1 MGSENGAPATA
12 TGRATASPP
21 RGQLHKE
28 RLLQTVQAT
37 RSHINILVATQ
48 PREPACNRDPPS
60 HTTPSSAH
68 SGSGL
73 TARRVSTFTCAR
85 ARAASNAR
93 RPPHTAHA
101 SRAIRRQDASYPH
114 AHYSTSPQHGAA
126 PVNVPGS
133 EIRDNKPAGGSPPTK
148 NRQQIRQ
155 SSTHNGQR
163 RITSSPQC
171 TVDGEDWGA
180 ELQTTYLPA
189 RSWQPRW
196 RSP

>member
-73 TARRVSTFTCAR
+73 TARRVSTFTSYVCASRNAATPQSAR
-85 ARAASNAR
+85 APCSDDARHRTRLTRHGPSGGRMHHIHMRTTVPLRSTGRRRSTCREARYEITSLRGAHPRPRTDNRSAKAVRTTDNAES
-93 RPPHTAHA
+93 PPH
-101 SRAIRRQDASYPH
+101 
-114 AHYSTSPQHGAA
+114 
-126 PVNVPGS
+126 
-133 EIRDNKPAGGSPPTK
+133 
-148 NRQQIRQ
+148 
-155 SSTHNGQR
+155 
-163 RITSSPQC
+163 
-171 TVDGEDWGA
+171 
-180 ELQTTYLPA
+180 
-189 RSWQPRW
+189 RSVQ
-196 RSP
+196 